1 MLIFVLGVLFGMLV
15 GGGLCIRWLR
25 REMTAEI
32 GPKLRRMQLQLDYFE
47 SALNLAVTSRLAE
60 LGDRDR
66 GSYLSRR
73 GPHPPGK

>member
-1 MLIFVLGVLFGMLV
+1 MLIFALGVLLGMLV

-32 GPKLRRMQLQLDYFE
+32 GPKLRRMQLQLDYLE

-60 LGDRDR
+60 LGRP
-66 GSYLSRR
+66 
-73 GPHPPGK
+73 GPRKLPE